1 MDKIII
7 SLLEEMKHSS
17 RANDLIM
24 DLCAHYD
31 NSKIDSY
38 NTLLNHYNIP
48 EENLC
53 QDEDGECDTNDENF
67 SCRDY
72 YYESIS
78 RAMDGEI
85 TFDELH
91 KLLTNRD
98 S

>member
-7 SLLEEMKHSS
+7 ALLEEMKHSS
-17 RANDLIM
+17 RAYDLII
-24 DLCAHYD
+24 DLSNHYE
-31 NSKIDSY
+31 NFKIDSC
-38 NTLLNHYNIP
+38 NTLLDHYNIP
-48 EENLC
+48 EGNLC
-53 QDEDGECDTNDENF
+53 QDEDGECGSNDENL

-91 KLLTNRD
+91 KLLTNWD